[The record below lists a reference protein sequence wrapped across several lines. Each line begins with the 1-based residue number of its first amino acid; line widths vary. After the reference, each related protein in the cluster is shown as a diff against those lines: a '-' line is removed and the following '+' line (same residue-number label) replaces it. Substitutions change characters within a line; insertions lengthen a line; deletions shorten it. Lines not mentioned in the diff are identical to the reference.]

1 MFTVSARRV
10 VVRATLSSVAVL
22 VCAACAPSVSSRL
35 SWGALPEGQDILVVA
50 ENHIWND
57 VVIYSEVL
65 GSRTRLGMVVTGQS
79 RRFRIPVHQRSA
91 SSLELIA
98 DPIGSTRTFRS
109 GPVVVAPG
117 QEIRWRIH
125 RNAAV
130 RNVTIR

>member
-1 MFTVSARRV
+1 MFTASARRA
-10 VVRATLSSVAVL
+10 VVRATLTSVTVL
-22 VCAACAPSVSSRL
+22 AYASCAPNAPSRL
-35 SWGALPEGQDILVVA
+35 NWGTLSEGQDILVVA
-50 ENHIWND
+50 ENHVWND

-65 GSRTRLGMVVTGQS
+65 GSRIRLGMVVTGES
-79 RRFRIPVHQRSA
+79 RRFRIPIHQRSA
-91 SSLELIA
+91 SSIELIA

-109 GPVVVAPG
+109 GAVVVAPG